1 MFSESSPCLLGQHG
15 SCSTAKRPGEHVTKQ
30 VAALDCT
37 VHMAIHAPFQVGVED
52 GEVGVVLVEDVGRGA
67 LDGEVPDRV
76 AAGLPVGRPDH
87 FDVEPAM
94 NFVTVSELVY
104 RVVHQVRDY
113 ILLNLISE
121 FYHVAYILQ
130 AEQGRDLNF

>member
-1 MFSESSPCLLGQHG
+1 M
-15 SCSTAKRPGEHVTKQ
+15 
-30 VAALDCT
+30 
-37 VHMAIHAPFQVGVED
+37 
-52 GEVGVVLVEDVGRGA
+52 GRGA

-104 RVVHQVRDY
+104 RVVHQRLYFIEFDFGVLPCCIY
-113 ILLNLISE
+113 I
-121 FYHVAYILQ
+121 A
-130 AEQGRDLNF
+130 GRTR